1 MATLTEQLV
10 DFILATPY
18 EALPADL
25 VTRMQSYVLDL
36 IGVTLVGMDQ
46 TSSQI
51 MLKTVL
57 ADGGHAQ
64 ATVMGVGK
72 VAPMGNAALING
84 TAAHAV
90 EMDDDHR
97 LGTVHVGAV
106 VIPAALAAAEGVG
119 CDGKTFIRAIT
130 MGYEVM
136 CRIGEALLGR
146 QFYAGFHPTSSCG
159 VFGAATAAAVILGLD
174 QAQFVN
180 ALGIAGTQSFGLG
193 EWRADGSWIKRFH
206 PGRSAQSGVLAARLA
221 CEGFTGPATIL
232 EGQNGWLQAFSYQK
246 QWDANLI
253 TRDLGTKYTAVL
265 TAFKPYPGCRFAHT
279 ALDLG
284 YDFYHVDGIKADDI
298 ESAAVRVY
306 KTDILN
312 YAHRPSSA
320 VIAQFCVPYLLS
332 TMLSR
337 GKLSLQDLTPEA
349 IQDEA
354 ILALADKIDVTED
367 DAFTAAYPERYITD
381 VKLKLKSGREVS
393 RISEIPRGDPD
404 AAEYQ
409 HAPGLFERQVEDKF
423 RTLMT
428 ESPYADRID
437 GIIQAVNA
445 LPQAANLDRL
455 AQWIGSGVKA
465 S

>member
-10 DFILATPY
+10 DFILATDY
-18 EALPADL
+18 KALPPAL
-25 VTRMQSYVLDL
+25 THRMQAYVLDL
-36 IGVTLVGMDQ
+36 IGVTLVGMEQ

-51 MLKTVL
+51 MMRTVL
-57 ADGGHAQ
+57 GEGGYPQ

-72 VAPMGNAALING
+72 VASMSAAALING
-84 TAAHAV
+84 TAAHAI

-106 VIPAALAAAEGVG
+106 VIPAALAVAEQTG

-159 VFGAATAAAVILGLD
+159 VFGAAVAAGVILGLD
-174 QAQFVN
+174 RAAFVN

-206 PGRSAQSGVLAARLA
+206 PGRAAQSGVLAARLA
-221 CEGFTGPATIL
+221 NEGFTGPATIL
-232 EGQNGWLQAFSYQK
+232 EGQNGYLQAFSFEK
-246 QWDANLI
+246 TWDESLI
-253 TRDLGTKYTAVL
+253 VRDLGKKYTAEL

-284 YDFYHVDGIKADDI
+284 YDFHHIDHIKTGDI
-298 ESAAVRVY
+298 EHIDVRVY

-312 YAHRPSSA
+312 YVHRPATA
-320 VIAQFCVPYLLS
+320 VIAQFCVPYLLAA
-332 TMLSR
+332 MLQN
-337 GKLSLQDLTPEA
+337 GTVTLQDLTAEGITQPTV
-349 IQDEA
+349 
-354 ILALADKIDVTED
+354 LALADKIHVIED
-367 DAFTAAYPERYITD
+367 PDFTAAYPERYFSD
-381 VKLKLKSGREVS
+381 VKIKLKSGQELS
-393 RISEIPRGDPD
+393 RQSDIPRGDPD

-409 HAPGLFERQVEDKF
+409 QDPSLFEIQIEEKF
-423 RTLMT
+423 RSLLAT
-428 ESPYADRID
+428 SPYANRTAALIE
-437 GIIQAVNA
+437 AVNE
-445 LPQAANLDRL
+445 LMDQPNLDHL
-455 AQWIGSGVKA
+455 AAVMGAYKTN
-465 S
+465 